1 MLGAGS
7 GSLACL
13 LQSWLGSGS
22 LACLLESC
30 RGGPL
35 SVLVAGGRVLMTRRL
50 PGNICRL
57 RQSLNSG
64 VAHDVGGRTHFL
76 VAPPSAKV
84 MSDFSGSAS
93 TPAPP
98 NSMLAHTCFFLFL
111 GGPRAY
117 LPNIEV
123 GGQGVGKKSD
133 ITFADACGILKI
145 NLDRCFWVVAR
156 IQISWLW
163 RIPNCLSAVA
173 TLGQATLAQACLG
186 AGPRISKS
194 HFGLGA
200 HNSHTIATQQ
210 PLNSHSIAT
219 QLPLVKTIV

>member
-1 MLGAGS
+1 MAAERPLSGYCMLGPKGKVVQKTLPCLFQSLLLGAGS

-35 SVLVAGGRVLMTRRL
+35 SVVVAGGRVLMTRRL

-64 VAHDVGGRTHFL
+64 VAHNVGGRTHFL

-98 NSMLAHTCFFLFL
+98 NSMLAHTCFFCVF
-111 GGPRAY
+111 GRA
-117 LPNIEV
+117 P
-123 GGQGVGKKSD
+123 
-133 ITFADACGILKI
+133 
-145 NLDRCFWVVAR
+145 
-156 IQISWLW
+156 
-163 RIPNCLSAVA
+163 RIPS
-173 TLGQATLAQACLG
+173 Q
-186 AGPRISKS
+186 
-194 HFGLGA
+194 H
-200 HNSHTIATQQ
+200 
-210 PLNSHSIAT
+210 
-219 QLPLVKTIV
+219 